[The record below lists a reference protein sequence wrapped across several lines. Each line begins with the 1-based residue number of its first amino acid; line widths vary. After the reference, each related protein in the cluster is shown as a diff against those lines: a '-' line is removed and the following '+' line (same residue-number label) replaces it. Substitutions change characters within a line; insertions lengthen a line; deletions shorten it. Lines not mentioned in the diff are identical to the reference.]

1 MLTHM
6 KRSKKTKSQP
16 KKSNTIISKGFTEAD
31 RGGAL
36 SLVAEDDV
44 TEIEEVLAQELPE
57 EEVVDE
63 EIAEYVEPQASD
75 EDKAQA
81 IVKEDVAV
89 VEEDDASTDED
100 SEEPSEEVKPEE
112 EAQDDEDEAIEEAE
126 PVHSKKG
133 IDSKKTH
140 SALRVPVRSSQ
151 DKAREKLTKKTD
163 LDNLFDDDE
172 KVDYTQLE
180 RRKSR
185 KGLIALIFVGLCLLG
200 VAAYMGY
207 SIFKDQYHP
216 SGEAVVNI
224 SVPEKVASG
233 DVVEIDVSFVN
244 NKTVALNTVDVE
256 LVYPQGFHVST
267 TSPEPDDDHYRSFTF
282 TDIAPG
288 AGGTVRIVGQ
298 LVGSTDE
305 QKEFSVVMTY
315 RPSNFS
321 QDFQSQAEDTTVI
334 SSSQLSIAV
343 DAPKQVAAN
352 EDAKFTFTYSN
363 SAAVALEHLQLSMIY
378 PQGFA
383 VSSTDPESSRE
394 DNTLWTVDAL
404 QPQEER
410 TLSVTG
416 KFTGNSGDSKE
427 LVFQIGIVEADGT
440 VHPQTSQS
448 VIVVLVNPE
457 FTLEMDVPDVIASTE
472 SIDLNTVIKNSA
484 DVDMQDIDVSWEVVG
499 PIEGEKTWSEHYK
512 KIQGL
517 QSKEATH
524 TITLDAEKDEDESV
538 RIVATITKAS
548 LNGKEIALNTSV
560 EKVIKIR
567 SNPSMEYFGAYY
579 DVHLKKIG
587 SGPIPPEVGTTTTYS
602 IQYEINTA
610 YNDIS
615 DLLCSVAIPDDVTFI
630 PGDTEVEFDEMTRL
644 ATWKLATLKSQK
656 SFAIEFGVSITPVA
670 SDVDHLKVLTEKAVC
685 EAQNT
690 FTEEKINE
698 ELKRITTD
706 LTEDDAAAGKGVVVE

>member
-44 TEIEEVLAQELPE
+44 TEVDEVVAEDLPE

-63 EIAEYVEPQASD
+63 EIAEYVEPQPAD
-75 EDKAQA
+75 EDEP
-81 IVKEDVAV
+81 IVEEDVAT
-89 VEEDDASTDED
+89 EEDDDVAED
-100 SEEPSEEVKPEE
+100 QLSEEPSEEIEPEDE
-112 EAQDDEDEAIEEAE
+112 DQDDFDEATEEAE
-126 PVHSKKG
+126 PVQPKKRVEL
-133 IDSKKTH
+133 KKLN
-140 SALRVPVRSSQ
+140 SMLRVPVRSSQ
-151 DKAREKLTKKTD
+151 DKAREKLTKKSD
-163 LDNLFDDDE
+163 LDNLFGDDE

-180 RRKSR
+180 RRKSH
-185 KGLIALIFVGLCLLG
+185 KGLIALILVGICLLG

-216 SGEAVVNI
+216 SGDATVKI

-244 NKTVALNTVDVE
+244 NKTVALKTVDVE

-267 TSPEPDDDHYRSFTF
+267 TSPESEDDHYRSFTF
-282 TDIAPG
+282 ADIAPG

-298 LVGSTDE
+298 LVGATDD

-321 QDFQSQAEDTTVI
+321 QDFQSQAKDTTVI

-363 SAAVALEHLQLSMIY
+363 SATVALEHLQLSMVY

-383 VSSTDPESSRE
+383 VSSADPESSRE
-394 DNTLWTVDAL
+394 DNTLWTIDAL

-416 KFTGNSGDSKE
+416 KFTGNSGDNKE
-427 LVFQIGIVEADGT
+427 LTFQIGIVEADGT

-448 VIVVLVNPE
+448 VLVVLVNPE
-457 FTLEMDVPDVIASTE
+457 FTLEMDVPDVITSTE
-472 SIDLNTVIKNSA
+472 SIDLKTVIKNSA
-484 DVDMQDIDVSWEVVG
+484 DVDMQDIDVSWEVIG
-499 PIEGEKTWSEHYK
+499 PVEGEKTWAEHYK

-524 TITLDAEKDEDESV
+524 TITLDADKEKDESV
-538 RIVATITKAS
+538 RIIATITKAS
-548 LNGKEIALNTSV
+548 LNGNEIALDTSV
-560 EKVIKIR
+560 EKVVKIR
-567 SNPSMEYFGAYY
+567 SNPSMQFFGAYY
-579 DVHLKKIG
+579 DTNLKKIG
-587 SGPIPPEVGTTTTYS
+587 SGPIPPQVGETTTYS
-602 IQYEINTA
+602 IQYEINTSR
-610 YNDIS
+610 NDIS
-615 DLLCSVAIPDDVTFI
+615 ALLCSVAIPDDVTFI
-630 PGDTEVEFDEMTRL
+630 PGDTEVEFDEVSRL

-698 ELKRITTD
+698 ELKRVTTD
-706 LTEDDAAAGKGVVVE
+706 LTEDDAATGKGVVVE